1 MSVTHPTATFETT
14 PRQSLASDRQQLLPA
29 LIGAA
34 IAAVTILI
42 SVAFTGLPH

>member
-1 MSVTHPTATFETT
+1 MSVTHPTANFETT
-14 PRQSLASDRQQLLPA
+14 HHEGVASDRQQLMPA

-42 SVAFTGLPH
+42 SLAFTGLPH